1 LIRYN
6 RFARSEKALA
16 LTGVFMRGILR
27 RLILMAFLILVGW
40 RNESLAQTTAPP
52 PPQKAD
58 EQEQRLKIVT
68 NEVRLPLR
76 AVDSMGRRVADLTA
90 KEVLVIE
97 DGIACQVTSLKRE
110 PANVM
115 IVLDL
120 SAPLGVFKSR
130 LEDKE
135 TSEKLFEG
143 GNYTA
148 IPRPIAR
155 EFTEIMLRQLAPQN
169 QIAIIQYADRVEMLQ
184 DWTSN
189 RDEAII
195 AMRAGFRAGL
205 KARFYDALAL
215 AAARLQN
222 APTGRRV
229 LVLVTDGVDSASMS
243 AKQSAFEQVM
253 ATGASI
259 YVISWTDIIIG
270 EARQS
275 LKKKRFSREVLSP
288 PTFKRAGELKQYIE
302 QAGSAAE
309 DLEALTTESGGEY
322 WRPTVVSEF
331 MLHRPDALIREVD
344 SEYTLT
350 YLSQKDKIDR
360 ATSIPEI
367 LLARPGLSVF
377 TRQAAKFKRE
387 AR

>member
-1 LIRYN
+1 
-6 RFARSEKALA
+6 
-16 LTGVFMRGILR
+16 MRGILR
-27 RLILMAFLILVGW
+27 SLILMALLIPVGW
-40 RNESLAQTTAPP
+40 RNESLAQTTAKA

-58 EQEQRLKIVT
+58 EQEQRLRIVT

-97 DGIACQVTSLKRE
+97 DGVACQVTSLKRE

-120 SAPLGVFKSR
+120 SAPLGIYKSG

-135 TSEKLFEG
+135 TNEKLFEG
-143 GNYTA
+143 PGKYTE

-155 EFTEIMLRQLAPQN
+155 EFTEIVLRQLTPQN

-184 DWTSN
+184 DWTRN
-189 RDEAII
+189 RDEAIS
-195 AMRAGFRAGL
+195 ALRAGFRAGL

-222 APTGRRV
+222 APAGRRV
-229 LVLVTDGVDSASMS
+229 LVLVTDGLDSASMS

-259 YVISWTDIIIG
+259 YVEVIS
-270 EARQS
+270 
-275 LKKKRFSREVLSP
+275 
-288 PTFKRAGELKQYIE
+288 
-302 QAGSAAE
+302 
-309 DLEALTTESGGEY
+309 
-322 WRPTVVSEF
+322 
-331 MLHRPDALIREVD
+331 
-344 SEYTLT
+344 
-350 YLSQKDKIDR
+350 
-360 ATSIPEI
+360 
-367 LLARPGLSVF
+367 
-377 TRQAAKFKRE
+377 KFKK
-387 AR
+387 ALKH

>member
-1 LIRYN
+1 
-6 RFARSEKALA
+6 
-16 LTGVFMRGILR
+16 MRVVRR
-27 RLILMAFLILVGW
+27 RLILMALFIPVCW
-40 RNESLAQTTAPP
+40 RIESLAQTTATS

-58 EQEQRLKIVT
+58 EQEQRLRIVT

-76 AVDSMGRRVADLTA
+76 AVDSMGRQVADLTA

-97 DGIACQVTSLKRE
+97 DGVACQVTSLKRE

-130 LEDKE
+130 LEDKK
-135 TSEKLFEG
+135 TREKLFEG
-143 GNYTA
+143 PNYTP

-155 EFTEIMLRQLAPQN
+155 EFAEIVLRQLIPQN
-169 QIAIIQYADRVEMLQ
+169 QIAIIQYADRAEMLQ
-184 DWTSN
+184 DWTRN
-189 RDEAII
+189 RDEAI
-195 AMRAGFRAGL
+195 AALRAGFRAGQ
-205 KARFYDALAL
+205 KAHFYDALAL

-222 APTGRRV
+222 APAGRRV
-229 LVLVTDGVDSASMS
+229 LVLVTDGLDSAGMS

-259 YVISWTDIIIG
+259 YVVSWTEIIIG

-288 PTFKRAGELKQYIE
+288 PTFKRSGELKQYIE
-302 QAGSAAE
+302 QAGAADE
-309 DLEALTTESGGEY
+309 DLKALTTKSGGEY

-331 MLHRPDALIREVD
+331 MLNRPDALVREVD

-367 LLARPGLSVF
+367 LVARPGMSVF

-387 AR
+387 PR

>member
-1 LIRYN
+1 
-6 RFARSEKALA
+6 
-16 LTGVFMRGILR
+16 MRGIWR
-27 RLILMAFLILVGW
+27 RLILMALFIPVGL
-40 RNESLAQTTAPP
+40 RDESLAQTTATS

-58 EQEQRLKIVT
+58 EQEQRLRIVT

-76 AVDSMGRRVADLTA
+76 AFDPMGRRVTNLTA
-90 KEVLVIE
+90 REVLVIE
-97 DGIACQVTSLKRE
+97 DGAACQVTSLKRE

-143 GNYTA
+143 PNYTP

-155 EFTEIMLRQLAPQN
+155 EFAETVLRRLTPQN
-169 QIAIIQYADRVEMLQ
+169 HIAIIQYADRVEMLQ
-184 DWTSN
+184 DWTRN
-189 RDEAII
+189 RDEAIK
-195 AMRAGFRAGL
+195 ALRAGFRAGL
-205 KARFYDALAL
+205 KARFYDALTL

-222 APTGRRV
+222 APSGRRV
-229 LVLVTDGVDSASMS
+229 LVLVTDGLDSASVS
-243 AKQSAFEQVM
+243 AKQAAFEQVM
-253 ATGASI
+253 ATGASV
-259 YVISWTDIIIG
+259 YVVSWTEIIIG
-270 EARQS
+270 EARQAP
-275 LKKKRFSREVLSP
+275 KKRRSSSDGLNLAS
-288 PTFKRAGELKQYIE
+288 FKRSGEIKRYVE
-302 QAGSAAE
+302 QSGRAAE
-309 DLEALTTESGGEY
+309 DLKTLTAESGGEY

-331 MLHRPDALIREVD
+331 MLHRPAALVRELD

-360 ATSIPEI
+360 VASIPEI
-367 LLARPGLSVF
+367 RLARPGLSVF
-377 TRQAAKFKRE
+377 TRQVVKFNSG

>member
-1 LIRYN
+1 MALLIP
-6 RFARSEKALA
+6 
-16 LTGVFMRGILR
+16 IC
-27 RLILMAFLILVGW
+27 W
-40 RNESLAQTTAPP
+40 RNESLAQTNAIS

-58 EQEQRLKIVT
+58 EQEQRLRIVT

-76 AVDSMGRRVADLTA
+76 AVDSMGKRLTDLTA

-97 DGIACQVTSLKRE
+97 DGVACQVTSLKRE

-143 GNYTA
+143 PNYTA

-155 EFTEIMLRQLAPQN
+155 EFAEIVLRQLAPQK

-184 DWTSN
+184 DWTRS
-189 RDEAII
+189 RDEAIS
-195 AMRAGFRAGL
+195 ALRAGFRAGQ
-205 KARFYDALAL
+205 KSRFYDALAL
-215 AAARLQN
+215 AATRLQN
-222 APTGRRV
+222 APAGRRV
-229 LVLVTDGVDSASMS
+229 LVLVTDGLDSASVS
-243 AKQSAFEQVM
+243 AKQSAFEQVL

-259 YVISWTDIIIG
+259 YVVSWTDIIIG
-270 EARQS
+270 EARQAP
-275 LKKKRFSREVLSP
+275 KKKRPSTEGFSLA
-288 PTFKRAGELKQYIE
+288 TFKRAGEIKRYIE
-302 QAGSAAE
+302 QAGRASE
-309 DLEALTTESGGEY
+309 DLNTLTVKSGGEY
-322 WRPTVVSEF
+322 WRPAVVSEF
-331 MLHRPDALIREVD
+331 MLQEPGALVGEID

-360 ATSIPEI
+360 AVNIPEI
-367 LLARPGLSVF
+367 LLARPGMSVF
-377 TRQAAKFKRE
+377 TRQAVKFKRE

>member
-1 LIRYN
+1 
-6 RFARSEKALA
+6 
-16 LTGVFMRGILR
+16 MRGILR
-27 RLILMAFLILVGW
+27 SLILMALLLPVGW
-40 RNESLAQTTAPP
+40 RNESLAQTTAAPP
-52 PPQKAD
+52 HQKAD

-97 DGIACQVTSLKRE
+97 DGVACQVTSLKRE

-120 SAPLGVFKSR
+120 SSPLGVFKSR

-155 EFTEIMLRQLAPQN
+155 EFTEIMLGRLTPQN

-189 RDEAII
+189 RDEAIS
-195 AMRAGFRAGL
+195 ALREGFRAGL

-222 APTGRRV
+222 APAGRRV
-229 LVLVTDGVDSASMS
+229 LVLVTDGLDSASMS

-259 YVISWTDIIIG
+259 YVISWTEMIIG
-270 EARQS
+270 EARKS
-275 LKKKRFSREVLSP
+275 VKKKRFSREVLSP

-309 DLEALTTESGGEY
+309 DLEALTIESGGEY

-360 ATSIPEI
+360 DASIPEI
-367 LLARPGLSVF
+367 RVARPGMSVF

>member
-1 LIRYN
+1 
-6 RFARSEKALA
+6 
-16 LTGVFMRGILR
+16 M
-27 RLILMAFLILVGW
+27 LILMALFIPVCW
-40 RNESLAQTTAPP
+40 RIESLAQTTAAL

-58 EQEQRLKIVT
+58 EQERLRIVT

-97 DGIACQVTSLKRE
+97 DGVACQVTSLKRE

-120 SAPLGVFKSR
+120 SSPMGVFKSR

-155 EFTEIMLRQLAPQN
+155 EFTEIMLRRLTPQN

-189 RDEAII
+189 RDEAIS
-195 AMRAGFRAGL
+195 ALRYGFRAGL
-205 KARFYDALAL
+205 KARFFDALAL
-215 AAARLQN
+215 AAARLQK
-222 APTGRRV
+222 APAGRRV
-229 LVLVTDGVDSASMS
+229 LILVTDGLDSASVS
-243 AKQSAFEQVM
+243 AKQSAVEQVM

-259 YVISWTDIIIG
+259 YVISWTEIIIG
-270 EARQS
+270 EARKS
-275 LKKKRFSREVLSP
+275 VKKKRFSREVLSP
-288 PTFKRAGELKQYIE
+288 ATFKRAGELKQYIE

-309 DLEALTTESGGEY
+309 DLQALTTESGGEY
-322 WRPTVVSEF
+322 WRPAVVSEF
-331 MLHRPDALIREVD
+331 MLHRPDALLREVD

-360 ATSIPEI
+360 PASIPDI
-367 LLARPGLSVF
+367 RIARPGLSVF
-377 TRQAAKFKRE
+377 TRQATKFKTE

>member
-1 LIRYN
+1 
-6 RFARSEKALA
+6 
-16 LTGVFMRGILR
+16 MRGVRR
-27 RLILMAFLILVGW
+27 RLILMALFIPVCW
-40 RNESLAQTTAPP
+40 RIESLAQTTATS

-58 EQEQRLKIVT
+58 EQEQRLRIVT

-76 AVDSMGRRVADLTA
+76 AVDPMGRRVADLTA

-97 DGIACQVTSLKRE
+97 DGVACQVTSLKRE

-143 GNYTA
+143 PNYKP

-155 EFTEIMLRQLAPQN
+155 EFAEIVLRRLTPQN

-184 DWTSN
+184 DWTRN
-189 RDEAII
+189 RDEAIGSL
-195 AMRAGFRAGL
+195 RAGFRAGF

-222 APTGRRV
+222 APAGRRV
-229 LVLVTDGVDSASMS
+229 LVLVTDGLDSASMS

-259 YVISWTDIIIG
+259 YVVSWTEIVIG

-302 QAGSAAE
+302 QSGSAAK

-377 TRQAAKFKRE
+377 TRQAAKSKRE

>member
-1 LIRYN
+1 
-6 RFARSEKALA
+6 
-16 LTGVFMRGILR
+16 MRGIWP
-27 RLILMAFLILVGW
+27 RLILMALLIPVGL
-40 RNESLAQTTAPP
+40 RDESLAQTTATAPSR
-52 PPQKAD
+52 KAD
-58 EQEQRLKIVT
+58 EQEQRVRIVT

-76 AVDSMGRRVADLTA
+76 AVDPMGRRVADLTA

-97 DGIACQVTSLKRE
+97 DGVACQVTSLKRE

-155 EFTEIMLRQLAPQN
+155 EFAEIVLRRLAPQN
-169 QIAIIQYADRVEMLQ
+169 HVAIIQYADRVEMLQ
-184 DWTSN
+184 DWTRN
-189 RDEAII
+189 RDEAIN
-195 AMRAGFRAGL
+195 ALRTGFRAGV
-205 KARFYDALAL
+205 KARFFDALEL

-222 APTGRRV
+222 APAGRRV

-243 AKQSAFEQVM
+243 AKQSALEQVM

-259 YVISWTDIIIG
+259 YVVSWTEIIIG
-270 EARQS
+270 EARRS
-275 LKKKRFSREVLSP
+275 LKKKRFSPEVLSP
-288 PTFKRAGELKQYIE
+288 PTFKRAGELKQYIK
-302 QAGSAAE
+302 QADNAAE
-309 DLEALTTESGGEY
+309 DLEALTIESGGEY
-322 WRPTVVSEF
+322 WRPTVVSEV
-331 MLHRPDALIREVD
+331 MLHRPDTLVREVD

-350 YLSQKDKIDR
+350 YLSQKDKLDR
-360 ATSIPEI
+360 AASIPEI
-367 LLARPGLSVF
+367 RIARPGLAVF
-377 TRQAAKFKRE
+377 TRQAVKFQR
-387 AR
+387 